1 MSSIRLKLIKMV
13 LNVVAAAAHDDD
25 DDDDIKCKMK
35 IRQQKA
41 EWQI

>member
-1 MSSIRLKLIKMV
+1 MV